1 MLTLHVDHTA
11 GARAIRAGPAQEGC
25 GHPLLAPRTA
35 IRFYKHLGNTEPP
48 PAERAGLLFL
58 SPANMR
64 VQGLSLLTEGW
75 GGGGLLPGSQRALP
89 CPRPLRS
96 ARPLG
101 RRPLSNLS
109 PCSAHPRRFSGSQ
122 PPPVARR
129 AFSPAPSSR
138 LGQSCCGRNTL
149 YFWLSLSTS
158 LPSPHVLVPDLGPE
172 DWESCNSALSVLKG
186 TRRSGFLCS

>member
-64 VQGLSLLTEGW
+64 VEGLSLLTEGW
-75 GGGGLLPGSQRALP
+75 GGGGGVASRLTEGPAVSRTSQISSAPRETSSEQPVPLQCSSQMVQWVPATACGSQ
-89 CPRPLRS
+89 S
-96 ARPLG
+96 
-101 RRPLSNLS
+101 
-109 PCSAHPRRFSGSQ
+109 
-122 PPPVARR
+122 
-129 AFSPAPSSR
+129 
-138 LGQSCCGRNTL
+138 
-149 YFWLSLSTS
+149 S
-158 LPSPHVLVPDLGPE
+158 LPSTQLKAWPVLLWKEHSLLLAEPVNKPAQSTCACP
-172 DWESCNSALSVLKG
+172 
-186 TRRSGFLCS
+186 